1 MKKYLKYLIGLIFFI
16 IFIYYFAGFYVANQ
30 ILKIDYS
37 CGLHEGSL
45 PNKWSTKV
53 DAHQYSNLS
62 QKILRENFP
71 YQDYFL
77 ENWQDV
83 YFTSRSENIK
93 LSGWL
98 FNYYPNR
105 PIIIVTHGIN
115 PNGKCKS
122 ESNLVASLLVKK
134 KFNVLTIDLRNHGQS
149 DKITSFDDLGLKSYN
164 DILGAFDFLKKI
176 GFKGN
181 QIGLHGISLG
191 ASTSIFAAH
200 YEPEILAI
208 WSDSA
213 LAEFNMILK
222 DEIAR
227 YGLSIEF
234 GPAVSLAG
242 KLLTGIDPTS
252 LSPALKLSSK
262 QSYFFTHGDSDT
274 RVLTRHFDYFY
285 QYVKKNKINAEF
297 WLVKNAD
304 HLDGMLMYTEE
315 YSNKMSDFFN
325 SKLDKAGSLN

>member
-1 MKKYLKYLIGLIFFI
+1 MIKLIKYLIGFI
-16 IFIYYFAGFYVANQ
+16 ILIVLSYYISGFYVAYQ
-30 ILKIDYS
+30 ILKIDHS

-45 PNKWSTKV
+45 PSKWSTSV
-53 DAHQYSNLS
+53 DAHQYQNIS
-62 QKILRENFP
+62 QRVIRENFP
-71 YQDYFL
+71 SQDFFL
-77 ENWQDV
+77 EEWQDV
-83 YFTSRSENIK
+83 YFVSRENDIK

-98 FNYYPNR
+98 FNFFPNR

-134 KFNVLTIDLRNHGQS
+134 NFNVLTIDLRNYGQS
-149 DKITSFDDLGLKSYN
+149 DKVTSFDDLGLKSFN

-181 QIGLHGISLG
+181 EIGLHGISLG
-191 ASTSIFAAH
+191 ASTSIFAAFA
-200 YEPEILAI
+200 EPEILAV
-208 WSDSA
+208 WSDSS

-242 KLLTGIDPTS
+242 KILTGIDPTL
-252 LSPALKLSSK
+252 LSPALKLSK
-262 QSYFFTHGDSDT
+262 TQSYFFTHGDSDK
-274 RVLTRHFDYFY
+274 RVLTKHFDYF
-285 QYVKKNKINAEF
+285 QEFSLKNDINSEF
-297 WLVKNAD
+297 WLIKDSD
-304 HLDGMLMYTEE
+304 HLDGMLKYTDE
-315 YSNKMSDFFN
+315 YSDKMEKFFN
-325 SKLDKAGSLN
+325 SNLK

>member
-1 MKKYLKYLIGLIFFI
+1 MKRLFKYLIGITFFLGLTY
-16 IFIYYFAGFYVANQ
+16 FIAGFYVAYQ

-37 CGLHEGSL
+37 CGLHQGSL
-45 PNKWSTKV
+45 PNKWSTSV
-53 DAHQYSNLS
+53 DAHQYKNIS

-71 YQDYFL
+71 FENYFL
-77 ENWQDV
+77 EDWQDV
-83 YFTSRSENIK
+83 YFISRDKDIK
-93 LSGWL
+93 LNGWL

-134 KFNVLTIDLRNHGQS
+134 NFNVLTIDLRNYGQS
-149 DKITSFDDLGLKSYN
+149 DKVTSFEDLGLRSYN

-176 GFKGN
+176 GFRSN

-191 ASTSIFAAH
+191 ASTSIFAA
-200 YEPEILAI
+200 YNEPQILAT
-208 WSDSA
+208 WSDSS
-213 LAEFNMILK
+213 LAEFNMILR

-234 GPAVSLAG
+234 GPAVSFAG
-242 KLLTGIDPTS
+242 KVLTGIDPTS
-252 LSPALKLSSK
+252 LSPALYLSKK

-274 RVLTRHFDYFY
+274 RVLTKHFDYFKEF
-285 QYVKKNKINAEF
+285 VFKNKINAEF
-297 WLVKNAD
+297 WLAKESD
-304 HLDGMLMYTEE
+304 HLDAMLKYTSE
-315 YSNKMSDFFN
+315 YSNKMENFFN
-325 SKLDKAGSLN
+325 SKLK

>member
-1 MKKYLKYLIGLIFFI
+1 MKRLFQFLIGLIILFI
-16 IFIYYFAGFYVANQ
+16 FSYYAAGFYVAYQ
-30 ILKIDYS
+30 ILKIDHS

-45 PNKWSTKV
+45 PNKWSTSI
-53 DAHQYSNLS
+53 DAHHYKNIS
-62 QKILRENFP
+62 QKTLRENFP
-71 YQDYFL
+71 FKDYFL
-77 ENWQDV
+77 NDWQDV
-83 YFTSRSENIK
+83 YFVSRDKDIK
-93 LSGWL
+93 LNGWL
-98 FNYYPNR
+98 FNYFPKR

-134 KFNVLTIDLRNHGQS
+134 NFNVLTIDLRNYGQS
-149 DKITSFDDLGLKSYN
+149 DKVTSFEDLGLKSYN

-176 GFKGN
+176 GFKDN

-200 YEPEILAI
+200 NEPEILAI
-208 WSDSA
+208 WADSS
-213 LAEFNMILK
+213 LADFDMILK

-242 KLLTGIDPTS
+242 KILTGIDPTL
-252 LSPALKLSSK
+252 LSPALKLSEN

-274 RVLTRHFDYFY
+274 RVLTRHFYYFKEY
-285 QYVKKNKINAEF
+285 TSQKNINADY
-297 WLVKNAD
+297 WLIKESD
-304 HLDGMLMYTEE
+304 HLDGMLKYSDE
-315 YSNKMSDFFN
+315 YAKKMELFFN
-325 SKLDKAGSLN
+325 SNLK

>member
-1 MKKYLKYLIGLIFFI
+1 MSKISKYIIGII
-16 IFIYYFAGFYVANQ
+16 IFLSLSYYLAGFYVAYQ

-45 PNKWSTKV
+45 PNKWSTSV
-53 DAHQYSNLS
+53 DAHKYKNIS
-62 QKILRENFP
+62 QRIIRENFLP
-71 YQDYFL
+71 NDYFL
-77 ENWQDV
+77 DYWQDV
-83 YFTSRSENIK
+83 YFLSRDSDIK

-134 KFNVLTIDLRNHGQS
+134 NFNVLTIDLRNYGQS
-149 DKITSFDDLGLKSYN
+149 DKVTSFEDLGLKSFN
-164 DILGAFDFLKKI
+164 DILGAYDFLKKI
-176 GFKGN
+176 GFKNN

-191 ASTSIFAAH
+191 ASTSIFAA
-200 YEPEILAI
+200 YNEPKILAI
-208 WSDSA
+208 WSDSS

-222 DEIAR
+222 DEISR

-242 KLLTGIDPTS
+242 KILTGIDPTS
-252 LSPALKLSSK
+252 LSPALKLSK
-262 QSYFFTHGDSDT
+262 NQAYFFTHGDSDT
-274 RVLTRHFDYFY
+274 RVLTRHFDYFKEY
-285 QYVKKNKINAEF
+285 TSANNINAEF
-297 WLVKNAD
+297 WLVKDSD
-304 HLDGMLMYTEE
+304 HLDAMIKYTDE
-315 YSNKMSDFFN
+315 YANKMALFFN
-325 SKLDKAGSLN
+325 KNLK